1 MDQTIYMSCKIRLTW
16 LDSTGG
22 YLYNADLELTHPL
35 YALAFQLI
43 LEIIFIVKK
52 IIFIVKSGI

>member
-1 MDQTIYMSCKIRLTW
+1 MDPTIYMSCKVGLTW
-16 LDSTGG
+16 LDGTGG

-43 LEIIFIVKK
+43 LEIIFI
-52 IIFIVKSGI
+52 FKSGI